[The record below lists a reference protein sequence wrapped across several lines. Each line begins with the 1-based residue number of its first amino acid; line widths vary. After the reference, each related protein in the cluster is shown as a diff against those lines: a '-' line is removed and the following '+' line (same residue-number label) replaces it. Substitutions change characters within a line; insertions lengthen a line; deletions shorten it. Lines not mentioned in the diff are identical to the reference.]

1 MFYDL
6 SLTIPKNTS
15 EAVPLELPLILCR
28 GVINHVEIGF
38 PPGCAG
44 LAHLQIRRALHQ
56 LWPTNPSGSFNT
68 DGYNILFD
76 EAYEL
81 FFEPYLVDLV
91 AWNLD
96 DTYPH
101 TLEVRIG
108 IEPMPDLYF
117 PQTSEELS
125 QRLLERLGI

>member
-6 SLTIPKNTS
+6 SLTIPPNTTKL
-15 EAVPLELPLILCR
+15 APLERDFLLCR
-28 GVINHVEIGF
+28 GVINHLEIGF

-44 LAHLQIRRALHQ
+44 LAHLQIGRTGAQ
-56 LWPTNPSGSFNT
+56 LWPTNPQGSFST
-68 DGYNILFD
+68 DGYNIVFD

-81 FFEPYLVDLV
+81 YFEPYQVGLT

-108 IEPMPDLYF
+108 IAPMPAVHVRE
-117 PQTSEELS
+117 TAAELS
-125 QRLLERLGI
+125 HRLLERIGL

>member
-6 SLTIPKNTS
+6 SLTIPPNTS
-15 EAVPLELPLILCR
+15 KAAPLEHHLLLCR

-44 LAHLQIRRALHQ
+44 LAHLQINRSGTQ
-56 LWPTNPSGSFNT
+56 IWPTNPQGSFNT

-76 EAYEL
+76 EHYEM
-81 FFEPYLVDLV
+81 FYEPYEVLLV

-96 DTYPH
+96 DTYSH

-108 IEPMPDLYF
+108 IEAIPEVHVRE
-117 PQTSEELS
+117 TAAELS
-125 QRLLERLGI
+125 RRLLGRIGL